1 MKTFR
6 EFIDPLNS
14 SSVTNP
20 AISRIKIQMA
30 TDANK
35 LATKQKRL
43 SDLTLQAAKKK
54 DDQQNIVSEFVEPD
68 PRSSYA
74 EKLQQARV
82 AAAERRNA
90 ALNAAKK
97 RSEAI
102 KQQREEDARERKMQ
116 ALQDKLNQLQ
126 R

>member
-6 EFIDPLNS
+6 QFVEESLLNPLPSGDS
-14 SSVTNP
+14 SKK
-20 AISRIKIQMA
+20 A
-30 TDANK
+30 
-35 LATKQKRL
+35 QK
-43 SDLTLQAAKKK
+43 AP
-54 DDQQNIVSEFVEPD
+54 QQPVMEFVEPD

-90 ALNAAKK
+90 ALNAAKE

-102 KQQREEDARERKMQ
+102 NQQREEEARERKIQ